1 MLLRMQL
8 LHGNRLEPRT
18 GLMRLHRL
26 VQSRGTVGAM
36 VMVVVTVV
44 TILDLHGAGQ
54 FSYNQVGDVFVAI
67 VLAVLLGD
75 AVLVDGAVVA
85 VLEA

>member
-26 VQSRGTVGAM
+26 VQSRGTIGA
-36 VMVVVTVV
+36 MVVVTVV

-85 VLEA
+85 VLET